1 MDPKDQKLIESEA
14 MSIRPGEAPPGQ
26 YIGSIFRVGLEF
38 QIFRDSSGAYWYRRF
53 PEYDPRKKRI
63 KKRSKK
69 GMSVRGAPGAQKG

>member
-1 MDPKDQKLIESEA
+1 MDPKDLEKIASEA

-26 YIGSIFRVGLEF
+26 YVGSIFRAELEF
-38 QIFRDSSGAYWYRRF
+38 QIFRDSAGAYWYRRY
-53 PEYDPRKKRI
+53 PEYDPR